1 MKDDSL
7 MTKIMIFISSLLITA
22 LVIVM
27 FVTDN
32 NMEWGTSKIVF
43 CIISS
48 FWGFFLAP
56 MLKYIVNWFIS
67 LSMEEAV
74 YAGYKIGYY
83 GIALLIILDPL
94 IGYMYYFDKKLTTP
108 RGGGRNIVMV
118 GWYIV

>member
-1 MKDDSL
+1 
-7 MTKIMIFISSLLITA
+7 MIFISSLLITA

-48 FWGFFLAP
+48 FCGFFLAP

-74 YAGYKIGYY
+74 YTGYKIGYY